1 MLDQLKAKGRE
12 LLVVMVAASML
23 LSVAGGVVMDALL
36 ILLVGAVGWFTSSKP
51 SAEG

>member
-23 LSVAGGVVMDALL
+23 LSVAGGMIMDAVL
-36 ILLVGAVGWFTSSKP
+36 ILLVGAVGWFLSSK
-51 SAEG
+51 